1 MLFVIYFKL
10 LWNGACITLTSWE
23 KGYYCVLQTH
33 TKMDFIWDFQ
43 NRLILKI
50 QEAPILQV
58 RKERIEDKSKELPS
72 VSLQS
77 LTKPP
82 RSKWLGERSSTN
94 KEKKQRKE
102 GWKCLQARGILSC
115 FWRAIIYPLL
125 INRPLIEQAPKSQY
139 LALLAFIKSCA
150 Q

>member
-1 MLFVIYFKL
+1 
-10 LWNGACITLTSWE
+10 
-23 KGYYCVLQTH
+23 
-33 TKMDFIWDFQ
+33 MDFIWDFQ

-82 RSKWLGERSSTN
+82 RSKRLEERFSTN
-94 KEKKQRKE
+94 KEKKTKKRRVEMPSSQGGSFPASE
-102 GWKCLQARGILSC
+102 
-115 FWRAIIYPLL
+115 
-125 INRPLIEQAPKSQY
+125 EQ
-139 LALLAFIKSCA
+139 
-150 Q
+150 